1 MSQRK
6 QLRELAE
13 SIIDAYEIRVNTIE
27 SLMTQAYQFLI
38 TFRSELTEMVGQL
51 QTNLAVLQKL
61 RRKDFNG
68 MISDVL
74 VRHQVME
81 NEASEN
87 LERFRKEEYEMI
99 RCLRNILSDGGASGI
114 EDVEFIRTDI
124 LNRQKEREQS
134 VIKILKQFQIE
145 QEELRAGLKRLL
157 DKGDNVTIKDFRTM
171 LKAIRIQ
178 QSPYNKDLLVFIED
192 FDLARNKIQNQ
203 WQKVAGISS

>member
-6 QLRELAE
+6 QLRALAE
-13 SIIDAYEIRVNTIE
+13 SIIDAYEIRVHTIE

-38 TFRSELTEMVGQL
+38 TFRSELTKMVGQL

-61 RRKDFNG
+61 RRKDFDG
-68 MISDVL
+68 MMHDVL
-74 VRHQVME
+74 DRHQVME

-99 RCLRNILSDGGASGI
+99 RCLRNILSDAGTSGT

-134 VIKILKQFQIE
+134 VIKILKRFQIE

-157 DKGDNVTIKDFRTM
+157 DKGDNIKIKDFKTM

-178 QSPYNKDLLVFIED
+178 QNPHNQELFVFMDD

-203 WQKVAGISS
+203 WQKVASTSS

>member
-6 QLRELAE
+6 QLRALAE

-38 TFRSELTEMVGQL
+38 KFRSELTEMVGQL

-61 RRKDFNG
+61 RRKDFDG
-68 MISDVL
+68 MIHDVL
-74 VRHQVME
+74 DRHQLME

-87 LERFRKEEYEMI
+87 LERFRKEECEMI
-99 RCLRNILSDGGASGI
+99 QCLRNILSDGCTSGI

-134 VIKILKQFQIE
+134 VIKILKRFQIE
-145 QEELRAGLKRLL
+145 QEELKAGLKRLL
-157 DKGDNVTIKDFRTM
+157 DKGENIKIKDFKTM
-171 LKAIRIQ
+171 LKAIKIQ
-178 QSPYNKDLLVFIED
+178 QSPHNQELFVFIDD

-203 WQKVAGISS
+203 WQKVAITSS